1 MLKENLN
8 NLLSKPWETMP
19 LELTQKIASQLLD
32 LSEEIKEMVVVVD
45 RVNSIFVSFNSIF
58 RCLYFL
64 DLRHFMLSLLFMYFN
79 KTLNLIFDV

>member
-45 RVNSIFVSFNSIF
+45 RVNNIFVSLAI
-58 RCLYFL
+58 
-64 DLRHFMLSLLFMYFN
+64 
-79 KTLNLIFDV
+79 